1 MALHDSLAYK
11 NCRGVYE
18 LMSGNTYEGIRML
31 NAAISEVSEEA
42 AYILNAFFE
51 INKRP

>member
-11 NCRGVYE
+11 NCRGYE

-31 NAAISEVSEEA
+31 KAAKAEGSEEA
-42 AYILNAFFE
+42 AYNLNAFFE
-51 INKRP
+51 NNKRP